1 MYTEIIEQDRGS
13 VYREGLKNYSLRKWR
28 KYGGKDGCEP
38 YFDEVTVT
46 EGYNSHPATRV
57 FVDATLFPLWPD
69 WRTEA
74 DRARMGAVDHEF
86 PSGMVVYFGGLE
98 YTLADKPTYLIEETA
113 SKGTR
118 IWVNI
123 CIGTEQD
130 FDAAKQAAQEE
141 IEARRAWERNHGVK
155 VNAVSGMRR
164 FATTKYNSA
173 LNQRGKVKQ
182 MLAGWGIETT

>member
-1 MYTEIIEQDRGS
+1 
-13 VYREGLKNYSLRKWR
+13 
-28 KYGGKDGCEP
+28 
-38 YFDEVTVT
+38 
-46 EGYNSHPATRV
+46 
-57 FVDATLFPLWPD
+57 
-69 WRTEA
+69 
-74 DRARMGAVDHEF
+74 MGAVDHEF
-86 PSGMVVYFGGLE
+86 PNGMVVYFGGLE
-98 YTLADKPTYLIEETA
+98 YTLASKPTYLIEETA

-123 CIGTEQD
+123 CIETEQD

-164 FATTKYNSA
+164 FGTTKYNSA